1 MNTISLTRRHVMA
14 LLLSFTII
22 AQVAC
27 GPGTSR
33 ELKVDLNKAA
43 ATLNTASKENHLL
56 YEQKVFGARALEIR
70 VKVATAIH
78 TSNELLIVALNT
90 AKTMTPATF
99 LGDKTKILELLG
111 QAVNNLAAA
120 HIGNERIDLL
130 LQAAAASINSAIIIA
145 QALKSA
151 DLRFITPAIQ
161 SWSLP
166 LAA

>member
-1 MNTISLTRRHVMA
+1 MNTISLRRYGIA
-14 LLLSFTII
+14 LSLSFIII

-43 ATLNTASKENHLL
+43 ATLNTAAKENHLL
-56 YEQKVFGARALEIR
+56 YEQGVFGARALEIR

-99 LGDKTKILELLG
+99 SGDKTKILELLR
-111 QAVNNLAAA
+111 QAVVNLGAA
-120 HIGNERIDLL
+120 HIGDQRVDLL
-130 LQAAAASINSAIIIA
+130 LQTAAATIGNAILIVSAF
-145 QALKSA
+145 KSA
-151 DLRFITPAIQ
+151 DLRYLPEIQHWNLPAI
-161 SWSLP
+161 
-166 LAA
+166 AA